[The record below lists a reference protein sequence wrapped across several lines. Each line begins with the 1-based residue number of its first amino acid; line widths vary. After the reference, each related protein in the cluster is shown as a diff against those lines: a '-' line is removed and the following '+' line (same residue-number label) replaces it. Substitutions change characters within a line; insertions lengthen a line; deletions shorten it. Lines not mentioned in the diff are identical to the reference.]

1 MSKKLKIAIT
11 VATSV
16 LIIVIVIIS
25 TFFIVKHFKDKE
37 KIDNI
42 IEDYSDENIQD
53 RLDNES
59 IKSTDDLMQQ
69 IDGEYVIGVIKIDK
83 IGFSGLVYKG
93 TSLDTL
99 SKGVGHFDSS
109 PYLNG
114 NVCLAAHNTSKYW
127 AKLHTLKKGDKI
139 IYTSFLGTKEYSVTD
154 MLQISETDWTKLS
167 NTTENMLTLL
177 TCVKGK
183 PTQRLCVQALET
195 DLKKIF
201 SALSK

>member
-25 TFFIVKHFKDKE
+25 TFFIVKHFKNKE

-42 IEDYSDENIQD
+42 IEDYSDETIQD
-53 RLDNES
+53 RLDNEA

-195 DLKKIF
+195 D
-201 SALSK
+201 

>member
-16 LIIVIVIIS
+16 LIIVIVMIS
-25 TFFIVKHFKDKE
+25 TFFIVKHFKYKE

-53 RLDNES
+53 RLDNEA

-195 DLKKIF
+195 D
-201 SALSK
+201 

>member
-42 IEDYSDENIQD
+42 IEDYSDETIQD
-53 RLDNES
+53 RLDNEA

-154 MLQISETDWTKLS
+154 MLQVSETDWTKLS

-183 PTQRLCVQALET
+183 TTQRLCVQALET
-195 DLKKIF
+195 D
-201 SALSK
+201 

>member
-42 IEDYSDENIQD
+42 IEDYSDETIQD
-53 RLDNES
+53 RLDNEA

-69 IDGEYVIGVIKIDK
+69 IDGEYVIGVIKINK

-195 DLKKIF
+195 D
-201 SALSK
+201 

>member
-42 IEDYSDENIQD
+42 IEDYSDETIQD
-53 RLDNES
+53 RLDNEA

-127 AKLHTLKKGDKI
+127 AKLHTLKKDDKI

-195 DLKKIF
+195 D
-201 SALSK
+201 

>member
-1 MSKKLKIAIT
+1 MKIAIT

-42 IEDYSDENIQD
+42 IEDYSDETIQD
-53 RLDNES
+53 RLDNEA

-195 DLKKIF
+195 D
-201 SALSK
+201 

>member
-1 MSKKLKIAIT
+1 MSKKLKITIT

-25 TFFIVKHFKDKE
+25 TFFIVKHFKYKE

-53 RLDNES
+53 RLDNEA

-195 DLKKIF
+195 D
-201 SALSK
+201 

>member
-16 LIIVIVIIS
+16 LIIIIVIIS

-42 IEDYSDENIQD
+42 IENYSDENIQD
-53 RLDNES
+53 RLDNED

-93 TSLDTL
+93 TSLNTL

-127 AKLHTLKKGDKI
+127 AKLYTLKKGDKI
-139 IYTSFLGTKEYSVTD
+139 IYTSFLGTKEYIVTD
-154 MLQISETDWTKLS
+154 MLQISETDWARLS

-183 PTQRLCVQALET
+183 PTQRLCVQALEL
-195 DLKKIF
+195 D
-201 SALSK
+201 

>member
-53 RLDNES
+53 RLDNEA
-59 IKSTDDLMQQ
+59 IKSTYDLMQQ

-195 DLKKIF
+195 D
-201 SALSK
+201 

>member
-42 IEDYSDENIQD
+42 IEDYSDETIQD
-53 RLDNES
+53 RLDNEA

-139 IYTSFLGTKEYSVTD
+139 IYTNFLGTKEYSVTD

-195 DLKKIF
+195 D
-201 SALSK
+201 

>member
-25 TFFIVKHFKDKE
+25 TFFIVKHFKYKE

-53 RLDNES
+53 RLDNEA

-183 PTQRLCVQALET
+183 PSQRLCVQALET
-195 DLKKIF
+195 D
-201 SALSK
+201 

>member
-25 TFFIVKHFKDKE
+25 TFFIVKHFKYKE

-53 RLDNES
+53 RLDNEA

-177 TCVKGK
+177 TCDKGK

-195 DLKKIF
+195 D
-201 SALSK
+201 

>member
-16 LIIVIVIIS
+16 LIIIIVIIS

-42 IEDYSDENIQD
+42 IENYSDENIQD
-53 RLDNES
+53 RLDNED

-127 AKLHTLKKGDKI
+127 AKLYTLKKGDKI
-139 IYTSFLGTKEYSVTD
+139 IYTSFLGTKEYVVTD
-154 MLQISETDWTKLS
+154 MLQISETYWARLS

-183 PTQRLCVQALET
+183 PTQRLCVQALEL
-195 DLKKIF
+195 D
-201 SALSK
+201 

>member
-25 TFFIVKHFKDKE
+25 TFFIVKHFKYKE

-53 RLDNES
+53 RLDNEA

-139 IYTSFLGTKEYSVTD
+139 IYTSFLGTKEYNVTD

-195 DLKKIF
+195 D
-201 SALSK
+201 

>member
-53 RLDNES
+53 RLDNEA

-139 IYTSFLGTKEYSVTD
+139 IYTSFLGAKEYSVTD

-195 DLKKIF
+195 D
-201 SALSK
+201 

>member
-53 RLDNES
+53 RLDNEA

-99 SKGVGHFDSS
+99 SKSVGHFDSS

-195 DLKKIF
+195 D
-201 SALSK
+201 

>member
-42 IEDYSDENIQD
+42 IEDYSDETIQD
-53 RLDNES
+53 RLDNEA

-183 PTQRLCVQALET
+183 PTQRLCVQALGT
-195 DLKKIF
+195 D
-201 SALSK
+201 

>member
-1 MSKKLKIAIT
+1 VSKKLKIAIT

-53 RLDNES
+53 RLDNEA

-195 DLKKIF
+195 D
-201 SALSK
+201 

>member
-25 TFFIVKHFKDKE
+25 TFFIVKHFKYKE

-53 RLDNES
+53 RLDNEA
-59 IKSTDDLMQQ
+59 IKSTYDLMQQ

-195 DLKKIF
+195 D
-201 SALSK
+201 

>member
-42 IEDYSDENIQD
+42 IEDYSDETIQD
-53 RLDNES
+53 RLDNEA

-93 TSLDTL
+93 TTLDTL

-195 DLKKIF
+195 D
-201 SALSK
+201 

>member
-1 MSKKLKIAIT
+1 MNKKLKIAIT

-42 IEDYSDENIQD
+42 IEDYSDETIQD
-53 RLDNES
+53 RLDNEA

-195 DLKKIF
+195 D
-201 SALSK
+201 

>member
-37 KIDNI
+37 NIDNI
-42 IEDYSDENIQD
+42 IEDYSDETIQD
-53 RLDNES
+53 RLDNEA

-195 DLKKIF
+195 D
-201 SALSK
+201 